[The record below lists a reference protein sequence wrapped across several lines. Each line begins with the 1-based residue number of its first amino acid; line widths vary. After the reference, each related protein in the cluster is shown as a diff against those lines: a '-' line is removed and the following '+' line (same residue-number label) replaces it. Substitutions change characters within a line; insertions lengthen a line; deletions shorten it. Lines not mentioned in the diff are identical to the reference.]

1 MENGNPEVHP
11 GPSLLN
17 SGRIDYSNGEFYLY
31 KEGITEHT
39 VRLLRGIEAERIAIG
54 KAFGFELEDAIT
66 SRYNRGYFDRNDLSL
81 QELFNTSKV
90 YGDIKGPTAVDSR
103 YFTEDIS
110 EGLVFWSNLGRIVN
124 VSTPNIDSVITIG
137 GTILDRDFYQE
148 GLTLEKI
155 GLADLSKD
163 NLINSL

>member
-1 MENGNPEVHP
+1 V
-11 GPSLLN
+11 
-17 SGRIDYSNGEFYLY
+17 D
-31 KEGITEHT
+31 
-39 VRLLRGIEAERIAIG
+39 
-54 KAFGFELEDAIT
+54 LESAIT
-66 SRYNRGYFDRNDLSL
+66 DRYNRGYFDRNDLSL
-81 QELFNTSKV
+81 KELVNTSKG
-90 YGDIKGPTAVDSR
+90 YGDSKGPTAVDAR
-103 YFTEDIS
+103 YFTEDIY
-110 EGLVFWSNLGRIVN
+110 EGWVFGSNLGRIVN

>member
-1 MENGNPEVHP
+1 M
-11 GPSLLN
+11 
-17 SGRIDYSNGEFYLY
+17 
-31 KEGITEHT
+31 
-39 VRLLRGIEAERIAIG
+39 
-54 KAFGFELEDAIT
+54 
-66 SRYNRGYFDRNDLSL
+66 
-81 QELFNTSKV
+81 
-90 YGDIKGPTAVDSR
+90 
-103 YFTEDIS
+103 
-110 EGLVFWSNLGRIVN
+110 FWSNLGRIVN

>member
-1 MENGNPEVHP
+1 CAYGYASTFM
-11 GPSLLN
+11 
-17 SGRIDYSNGEFYLY
+17 
-31 KEGITEHT
+31 
-39 VRLLRGIEAERIAIG
+39 
-54 KAFGFELEDAIT
+54 LEETIKNCN
-66 SRYNRGYFDRNDLSL
+66 NRDYFDSNDLSL